1 MGLSKLLVCQPFTA
15 AGVDGALAGG
25 AGVVSSTP
33 CSVVMFLLSSP
44 SSVDTS
50 VMFLLSSP
58 SSVDNSCDFVGRQVI
73 QNYQIFIYLH
83 CAK

>member
-44 SSVDTS
+44 SSVD
-50 VMFLLSSP
+50 
-58 SSVDNSCDFVGRQVI
+58 NSCDFVGRQVI
-73 QNYQIFIYLH
+73 QNY
-83 CAK
+83 

>member
-25 AGVVSSTP
+25 GGVVSSTP

-44 SSVDTS
+44 SSVDPS